1 LTALRF
7 MLFCWANTRRNYVGS
22 QNAVDEAEIRR
33 LIEEHAKALHDKNAA
48 GSLAHL
54 TQDAVIFDL
63 APPLRSAYANENKT
77 QEWMN
82 GWEGPIES
90 EARELALRV
99 SGDSAYWYGYSW
111 LRGHSKA
118 AGQDVDF
125 WMRMTMILERVN
137 GRWKMVHEHSSVPFY
152 MDGSMRPAFDLK
164 P

>member
-1 LTALRF
+1 MLSKYQEELRGLTERS
-7 MLFCWANTRRNYVGS
+7 G
-22 QNAVDEAEIRR
+22 RR

-82 GWEGPIES
+82 GWEVPIES
-90 EARELALRV
+90 EERELALRV
-99 SGDSAYWYGYSW
+99 SGDSAYWYGYSR

-137 GRWKMVHEHSSVPFY
+137 GRWRWCMSIARCRSRW
-152 MDGSMRPAFDLK
+152 MAACGRLLI
-164 P
+164 

>member
-1 LTALRF
+1 
-7 MLFCWANTRRNYVGS
+7 MGS
-22 QNAVDEAEIRR
+22 RNAVDEAEIRR

-137 GRWKMVHEHSSVPFY
+137 GRWKVVHEHSSVPFY

>member
-1 LTALRF
+1 
-7 MLFCWANTRRNYVGS
+7 VGS
-22 QNAVDEAEIRR
+22 QNAADEAEIRG
-33 LIEEHAKALHDKNAA
+33 LIEGHAKALHDKNAA
-48 GSLAHL
+48 GSLEHL

-63 APPLRSAYANENKT
+63 APPLRSDYADENKT

-90 EARELALRV
+90 EERELALRV
-99 SGDSAYWYGYSW
+99 SGDSAYWYGYSR

-125 WMRMTMILERVN
+125 WMRMTMILERIN
-137 GRWKMVHEHSSVPFY
+137 GRWKVVHEHSSVPFY